1 MSGEKRLW
9 WARIYIYG
17 TLTSI
22 FFFPPCFLRI
32 QAPHKREYQNP
43 PFFYFYFPFNLA
55 KGTFLQLLFY
65 RPILISC
72 MLLHFLSFNFCY
84 PHVVIFFMQTT
95 ANALHLLPHNLK
107 SMLCLLRPFPLYQ
120 SGWTITLVMNVVYSS
135 W

>member
-1 MSGEKRLW
+1 MERKDFDEPAYTYMVHSRLYFFLSSLFSPHLSTTQEK
-9 WARIYIYG
+9 I
-17 TLTSI
+17 S
-22 FFFPPCFLRI
+22 
-32 QAPHKREYQNP
+32 KSS
-43 PFFYFYFPFNLA
+43 PFFSFYFLFNRA

-84 PHVVIFFMQTT
+84 PHVAIFFMQTT

-120 SGWTITLVMNVVYSS
+120 SGWAITLVMNVVYSS
-135 W
+135 